1 MNDTTVVWDGEDRR
15 KDFAS
20 LALLIK
26 DTVNEAVVDALS
38 HHPLSAE
45 EIHWVRMA
53 IQAEAERAELR
64 KAIIQKSLAGLVWMA
79 LAGTGAWAVDFFAK
93 HWR

>member
-1 MNDTTVVWDGEDRR
+1 MTLDDQTRLELIHLIQGAV
-15 KDFAS
+15 KDA
-20 LALLIK
+20 
-26 DTVNEAVVDALS
+26 VEA
-38 HHPLSAE
+38 HPLSPE

-64 KAIIQKSLAGLVWMA
+64 KAIIHKSLAGLVWMA

-93 HWR
+93 HWK

>member
-1 MNDTTVVWDGEDRR
+1 MTLDDQTRLELINLIQGAV
-15 KDFAS
+15 KDA
-20 LALLIK
+20 
-26 DTVNEAVVDALS
+26 VEA
-38 HHPLSAE
+38 HPLSPE

-64 KAIIQKSLAGLVWMA
+64 KAIIHKSLAGLVWMA

-93 HWR
+93 HWK

>member
-1 MNDTTVVWDGEDRR
+1 M
-15 KDFAS
+15 
-20 LALLIK
+20 ALDDQTRLELVNLIQGAVK
-26 DTVNEAVVDALS
+26 EAVQA
-38 HHPLSAE
+38 HPLSPE

-79 LAGTGAWAVDFFAK
+79 LAGSGAWAVDFFAR
-93 HWR
+93 HWK